1 MGNQPMVEMELCKI
15 KVDEKSDIQTIILKE
30 KKGDRLLAIG
40 IGIAEVNAIK
50 MKLVGVV
57 SPRPLTHDLL
67 NNVIKQLNAAVQKI
81 IIDRLEFNTFF
92 AKIILKVNDNQTKEI
107 DARPSDSIAVA
118 LRSNSPIFVSEDV
131 LKAVA
136 ASGA

>member
-1 MGNQPMVEMELCKI
+1 MVEMELCKI